1 MKKILTWAVLAVLFM
16 GCNTQ
21 VNGQAAGADDE
32 ATAQRKERI
41 AENLKYQIPQLRE
54 LYLVMGDLI
63 PSDIDG
69 LDAGSFTVNGRQ
81 TYKFLVTH
89 DDEKLYLLAADP
101 IDVSMTADDIA
112 AAMEEE
118 KQAAAEEARKR
129 HEELNAFA
137 AGMPVR
143 GNPDAPVTI
152 VEFSDFQCPYCAR
165 GFTTVEEI
173 LKKYPDDVKFVY
185 LHFPL
190 GNHPWAKPAAIA
202 SVCAAQQDDE
212 AFWTLHDN
220 YFRNQRALNPANV
233 LAKSREYLAG
243 SNIDFDTWSTC
254 AGNTESEAYQG
265 AAMAVESAMATGS
278 KYGVTGTPGFFVNG
292 HFLNGAQPL
301 ETFEELINE
310 IMEEGTQ

>member
-1 MKKILTWAVLAVLFM
+1 MRKILAWAVLAVLFM

-21 VNGQAAGADDE
+21 VNGQAAGSDDD
-32 ATAQRKERI
+32 ATPRKERI
-41 AENLKYQIPQLRE
+41 LENLKYQIPQLRE
-54 LYLVMGDLI
+54 LYIVMGEI
-63 PSDIDG
+63 TPSDIDG
-69 LDAGSFTVNGRQ
+69 VDQGSFIVNGQ
-81 TYKFLVTH
+81 QNYKFLVTSN
-89 DDEKLYLLAADP
+89 DEKLYLLAADP
-101 IDVSMTADDIA
+101 IDVSMTAEDIA

-118 KQAAAEEARKR
+118 KQAADAQAQKR

-152 VEFSDFQCPYCAR
+152 IEFSDFQCPYCAR
-165 GFTTVEEI
+165 GFTTVEQI
-173 LKKYPDDVKFVY
+173 LEKYPDDIKFVY

-202 SVCAAQQDDE
+202 SVCAAQQDGD

-220 YFRNQRALNPANV
+220 YFRNQRAMTPANV
-233 LAKSREYLAG
+233 LTKSREFLAG

-254 AGNTESEAYQG
+254 AGDPDSEAYKG
-265 AAMAVESAMATGS
+265 ASMAVESAMATGS

-292 HFLNGAQPL
+292 HFLSGAQPL
-301 ETFEELINE
+301 ETFEELIVQ
-310 IMEEGTQ
+310 IKEEAAQ